1 MNKKR
6 GYRRVWCVLMAVI
19 MVCASLY
26 FGSVEAS
33 AAIQPVKIKVTY
45 GQTEARSMLASIN
58 AFRTSET
65 EAWCWNETDSEKV
78 ACQTTELQY
87 DYELERIAMQRAA
100 EIALSFSHTRPNGS
114 DCFTAYT
121 SSYST
126 KGENIAAGQNSAAE
140 VFTSWQETNMPY
152 SGQGHRRNMLNATVK
167 AVGIGHVVYQGCHY
181 WVQEFGDKVV
191 DATPAAANDTTQ
203 IVDVDVAPSYITDVK
218 TNLDDVTLTVGEK
231 ATAVDFSLALNI
243 RDYWG
248 YQSECV
254 IENTCAAR
262 IEDETIASLS
272 DDLIITGLKAGTTK
286 IWVSNPF
293 GEEFYRTIT
302 VTKAASSVDHI
313 VISAIPD
320 QTYTGKEITPAVTVK
335 DGTKTLKKDV
345 DYTVAYS
352 NNIKVGTATVTITGK
367 GEYTGIATKTF
378 QIVEETE
385 VTVDAIADQTY
396 AGCALMPI
404 VVVKD
409 GSKVLKKNVD
419 YTVLY
424 SNNVNVGTATVK
436 ISGRGT
442 YEGSYSTTFK
452 IVPRAISSV
461 TVSKISD
468 RRYTGKA
475 IEPTLS
481 ISYGGKSLKK
491 GTDYTVAFKDNI
503 NIGTATVTLTGKG
516 NFEGTKT
523 VTFKILGEADVSVD
537 AIADQTYTG
546 SALKPAVV
554 VRDGSTVLKNNT
566 DYTVAYSNNVNAG
579 TATVKIK
586 GKGIYEGSYTT
597 SFKIL
602 PCSITKTTVSKI
614 SDRTYTGKAIVPTVS
629 VTYKTKTL
637 KKGTDY
643 TVAYSNNINAG
654 TATVTITGQGN
665 FSGTKT
671 VTFNI
676 KAKESMKI
684 LPISDRSYTGK
695 AITPTVTVK
704 DGTTLLKQD
713 RDYILSYSNNINAGT
728 AKVTITGIG
737 AYQGTA
743 TTTFRITPRLIRY
756 ANVTAIPTQKYTGSE
771 VKPRLEITDNEK
783 TLILVENKDF
793 TVTYSNNVN
802 AGTAKV
808 KVKGIGNYYGERIES
823 YTISGTSQPGIED
836 PTPET
841 EEEIDDEEAYDEE
854 VVHTTKIGLNKLK
867 VTLKV
872 GKTFRLKATVD
883 KGSVDKITYK
893 SSNKK
898 IATVSSTGKIK
909 AKKAGKVTIT
919 VKSGNVKKKCK
930 ITVKKNN

>member
-19 MVCASLY
+19 MACASLY
-26 FGSVEAS
+26 FGPVEAS

-114 DCFTAYT
+114 NCFTAYT
-121 SSYST
+121 SSYSA
-126 KGENIAAGQNSAAE
+126 KGENIAAGQSSAAQ

-203 IVDVDVAPSYITDVK
+203 IVDVDVASSYITDVK

-286 IWVSNPF
+286 IWVTNPF
-293 GEEFYRTIT
+293 GKEFYRTIT
-302 VTKAASSVDHI
+302 VTKAASSVDNI

-367 GEYTGIATKTF
+367 GEYTGTATKTF

-409 GSKVLKKNVD
+409 GTKVLKKNVD

-546 SALKPAVV
+546 SALKPEVV

-566 DYTVAYSNNVNAG
+566 DYTVAYSNHTNVG
-579 TATVKIK
+579 TATVKIT
-586 GKGIYEGSYTT
+586 GKGRYEGSYTT
-597 SFKIL
+597 NFKIL
-602 PCSITKTTVSKI
+602 PRSITKVTVSKI
-614 SDRTYTGKAIVPTVS
+614 SAKSYIGKAIEPTFS
-629 VTYKTKTL
+629 VTYNGKSL
-637 KKGTDY
+637 RKGTDY
-643 TVAYSNNINAG
+643 TVAYANNVNAG
-654 TATVTITGQGN
+654 TATITITGKGN
-665 FSGTKT
+665 Y
-671 VTFNI
+671 
-676 KAKESMKI
+676 E
-684 LPISDRSYTGK
+684 
-695 AITPTVTVK
+695 
-704 DGTTLLKQD
+704 GTTTTTFQIKP
-713 RDYILSYSNNINAGT
+713 RSISST
-728 AKVTITGIG
+728 RITGI
-737 AYQGTA
+737 
-743 TTTFRITPRLIRY
+743 
-756 ANVTAIPTQKYTGSE
+756 PTQTYTGSE
-771 VKPRLEITDNEK
+771 VKPKLTVIYNGKALT
-783 TLILVENKDF
+783 ENSDY

-802 AGTAKV
+802 EGTATAKLQ
-808 KVKGIGNYYGERIES
+808 GIGNYTGSKAVSFRIVKK
-823 YTISGTSQPGIED
+823 TQPGDKDDTSKKDDTVKED
-836 PTPET
+836 ESAD
-841 EEEIDDEEAYDEE
+841 EDEFDDEEE
-854 VVHTTKIGLNKLK
+854 VVHTTKIKLSKSK

-872 GKTFRLKATVD
+872 GKTYRLKVSVD
-883 KGSVDKITYK
+883 EGSVDKITYK

-898 IATVSSTGKIK
+898 IATVSSKGTIK

-919 VKSGNVKKKCK
+919 VKSGDKTKKCK
-930 ITVKKNN
+930 VTVKNK